1 MSRPRLSVGFAKL
14 EQVQDEKREALKKEL
29 LDAIESGLAKAME
42 KKGRIFVRIAVGA
55 QGPDADGVAPFAKPD
70 RQMLALA
77 EEVAAEEGLKF
88 KEYHFLQSTTGIT
101 YDYLDFS
108 RDSAAAAV
116 AEPAS
121 ERRLSRKKKL
131 MAAIEVARRFHP
143 RASELRIAIA
153 NFLTENTDAQFLL
166 PDETYDAELH
176 DIALEIARE
185 TNTTM
190 IYEPKTR
197 AHSDALV
204 FRGRTPL

>member
-1 MSRPRLSVGFAKL
+1 MSRPRLSASFAKL
-14 EQVQDEKREALKKEL
+14 EQMQDEKREALKKQL
-29 LDAIESGLAKAME
+29 FDAIESGLAEAME
-42 KKGRIFVRIAVGA
+42 KKSRTFVRIAVGPE
-55 QGPDADGVAPFAKPD
+55 GPDADAVVRFAKPN
-70 RQMLALA
+70 REVLALA
-77 EEVAAEEGLKF
+77 EEIATEEGLKF
-88 KEYHFLQSTTGIT
+88 KEYRFLQPSTGMT

-131 MAAIEVARRFHP
+131 MAAIELARRFHP

-197 AHSDALV
+197 AQSDALV
-204 FRGRTPL
+204 FRGRMPL